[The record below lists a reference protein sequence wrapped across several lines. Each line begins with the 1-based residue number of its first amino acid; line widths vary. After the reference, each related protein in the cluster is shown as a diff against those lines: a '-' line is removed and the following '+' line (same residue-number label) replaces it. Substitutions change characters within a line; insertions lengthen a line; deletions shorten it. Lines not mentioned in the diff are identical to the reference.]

1 MFGDVW
7 WLVGAVVTAG
17 RAGLVR
23 GHPRKMRARERAG
36 KEVGLQEMLPEAIW
50 KDRLSRKP
58 RLLHCNTET
67 VRQV

>member
-1 MFGDVW
+1 MSGGW
-7 WLVGAVVTAG
+7 WVLWLPQ
-17 RAGLVR
+17 AGLVWS
-23 GHPRKMRARERAG
+23 GVCHPRKMRARERAG